1 MTSVEGGQTSLLILG
16 LGNLICADDGLGV
29 AAVHRLWELYEAP
42 EGVSILDGGTQGL
55 SLLPYVEDAERVIL
69 VDAIR
74 DDAQPGSFVRLDGDQ
89 VAPAVAHRL
98 SVHQIG
104 VADLLDG
111 ARWLERL
118 PTTLVLLGVVPES
131 VELRF
136 GLSPSVE
143 RRLPELIGE
152 VVAEAR
158 RLGFELRPRHA
169 YETGADVL
177 LGGTH
182 ALELS
187 AGS

>member
-1 MTSVEGGQTSLLILG
+1 VDNERTPLLILG

-29 AAVHRLWELYEAP
+29 TAVHCLLELYEAP
-42 EGVSILDGGTQGL
+42 EGVRILDGGTQGL
-55 SLLPYVEDAERVIL
+55 ALLPYVEDADRVIL

-74 DDAQPGSFVRLDGDQ
+74 DDAAPGSFVRLDGDE
-89 VAPAVAHRL
+89 VAPAVAARL

-111 ARWLERL
+111 ASWRERF
-118 PTTLVLLGVVPES
+118 PKSLVLLGLVPES

-136 GLSPSVE
+136 GLSAAVKPQ
-143 RRLPELIGE
+143 LPKLVDQ

-158 RLGFELRPRHA
+158 NLGFDLRPRPQNEA
-169 YETGADVL
+169 NADFF
-177 LGGTH
+177 GGSAR

-187 AGS
+187 GGS

>member
-1 MTSVEGGQTSLLILG
+1 MTSPGNSSASLLVLG

-29 AAVHRLWELYEAP
+29 AAVHRLLDLYEVP
-42 EGVSILDGGTQGL
+42 DGVCIMDGGTQGL

-74 DDAQPGSFVRLDGDQ
+74 DNAEAGSLVRLDGDQ

-104 VADLLDG
+104 VSDLLEG
-111 ARWLERL
+111 ARWRERL
-118 PTTLVLLGVVPES
+118 PSTLVLLGLVPES

-136 GLSPSVE
+136 GLSASVE
-143 RRLPELIGE
+143 RRLPELVRE
-152 VVAEAR
+152 VAAEAG
-158 RLGFELRPRHA
+158 RLGFPLRPRDVD
-169 YETGADVL
+169 ETNSVFSAGGA
-177 LGGTH
+177 H

-187 AGS
+187 SGS